1 MITVPASMRA
11 VIAPRAG
18 GLEALT
24 VVERPLANPA
34 ADEILIAVRAAGLN
48 RADILQRLGKYPPP
62 PGASDIL
69 GMEVAGEVAAVGDTV
84 TAFRIGDR
92 VMTLVAGGGYAE
104 FCPAPAAVALPL
116 PDALSFTEGAAVP
129 EAFFTVWLNV
139 FRLGGLKAKETALIH
154 GGSSGIGT
162 AAIQLA
168 KAFGARVIVTAGS
181 PEKCAACRALGADV
195 AINYRTE
202 DFVAAVLTAT
212 AGRGADVILDMVG
225 GEYVGRNYAAA
236 AADGRIVQIATQA
249 GSRADIDLRALMAK
263 RLVHT
268 GSTLRS
274 RPVAFKAALAED
286 VRANC
291 LPLLAS
297 GKVRPVID
305 STFPLA
311 NVAEAHRRLESS
323 AHIGKIVL
331 TIDR

>member
-1 MITVPASMRA
+1 MRA

-202 DFVAAVLTAT
+202 DFVAAVLAAT